1 MATTRTAPPTHG
13 SEATREAAMAAFAKS
28 WRRDAVE
35 AEDLGRTSQH
45 PALLERQ
52 DCTLVT
58 WYYFVYAPRAGGAYD
73 SHHRTAGIAGR
84 TRRHGGSFGLG
95 TMDRRFC
102 ATA

>member
-1 MATTRTAPPTHG
+1 
-13 SEATREAAMAAFAKS
+13 MAAFAKS

-73 SHHRTAGIAGR
+73 SHHRTAGIAGAL
-84 TRRHGGSFGLG
+84 GGAAAAWPLAARAQQPAGKV
-95 TMDRRFC
+95 TPR
-102 ATA
+102 